1 MAMKRKIYSKLLEW
15 KTESNGQSALLIEG
29 ARRVGK
35 SFIVEEFGKN
45 EYDSYILINFGKVGK
60 AFRDLFDDLSDIPL
74 VLQKISSMM
83 RVKLYER
90 RSLIIFDEVQKFP
103 RAREAIKFLVADG
116 RYDYIETG
124 SLISIH
130 ENVKDIIIPSEEK
143 RIRMYPMDFEE
154 FCWALGDK
162 TTIPLIREHFEKKL
176 ALGNDLHKSI
186 MDQFRK
192 YMIVGGMP
200 KVVEIYAA
208 TLDFGK
214 AEEQKRMIL
223 DLYREDISKKAKD
236 NKLRT
241 MKLFESIPSEL
252 SKHDKRVALS
262 DIEKHGRMNSFD
274 EPIYWLED
282 SMIANAC
289 YNSTVPSAGLNL
301 NTDLSSVKLYMGDT
315 GLLISLAINENESIE
330 HDIYDSILNDK
341 MHLNEGM
348 FMENIV
354 AQTLKSNGHK
364 LFFHTFYKD
373 DGKNRYEVDFL
384 VRHGKKIDPIEVK
397 SSGYSNH
404 SSLDYLMK
412 KHSKTLEQPYILFS
426 KDLKKEGN
434 ILFLPLY
441 MAICL

>member
-35 SFIVEEFGKN
+35 SFIVEEFGRN
-45 EYDSYILINFGKVGK
+45 EYDSYILIHFGKVGK

-74 VLQKISSMM
+74 VLQRISSMM
-83 RVKLYER
+83 RVKLYEH

-143 RIRMYPMDFEE
+143 RIRMYPMDLEE
-154 FCWALGDK
+154 FCWALGDE
-162 TTIPLIREHFEKKL
+162 TTVPLIREHFEKKL

-208 TLDFGK
+208 TLNFEK

-262 DIEKHGRMNSFD
+262 DIEEHGRMN
-274 EPIYWLED
+274 L
-282 SMIANAC
+282 
-289 YNSTVPSAGLNL
+289 STGWR
-301 NTDLSSVKLYMGDT
+301 
-315 GLLISLAINENESIE
+315 I
-330 HDIYDSILNDK
+330 
-341 MHLNEGM
+341 
-348 FMENIV
+348 
-354 AQTLKSNGHK
+354 
-364 LFFHTFYKD
+364 
-373 DGKNRYEVDFL
+373 R
-384 VRHGKKIDPIEVK
+384 
-397 SSGYSNH
+397 
-404 SSLDYLMK
+404 
-412 KHSKTLEQPYILFS
+412 
-426 KDLKKEGN
+426 
-434 ILFLPLY
+434 
-441 MAICL
+441 